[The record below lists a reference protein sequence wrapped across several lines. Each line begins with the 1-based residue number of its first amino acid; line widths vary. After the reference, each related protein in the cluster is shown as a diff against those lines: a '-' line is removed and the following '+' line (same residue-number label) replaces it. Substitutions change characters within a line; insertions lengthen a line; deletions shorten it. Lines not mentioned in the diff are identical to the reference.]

1 VVLGELLL
9 SFELDGVPVSSNGM
23 YKNIK
28 GRGRALTTE
37 AKTWKAGVTADIK
50 NIINHQQLDFR
61 RFAKKPL
68 RAKYQYFVPELYRA
82 DWDGYV
88 KALQDATMDAMG
100 LDDRY
105 IVYATAEKSLDKKRP
120 RFRVEIWSA

>member
-1 VVLGELLL
+1 LGELLL
-9 SFELDGVPVSSNGM
+9 FFELEGVPVSSNGM

-37 AKTWKAGVTADIK
+37 AKAWKAGVTADVK
-50 NIINHQQLDFR
+50 NIINHNRLDFHHV
-61 RFAKKPL
+61 AKKPL
-68 RAKYQYFVPELYRA
+68 RAKYHFCVPELYRA
-82 DWDGYV
+82 DWDGYI

-105 IVYATAEKSLDKKRP
+105 IVSAEAHKVLDKKRP
-120 RFRVEIWSA
+120 RFAVEIWSA